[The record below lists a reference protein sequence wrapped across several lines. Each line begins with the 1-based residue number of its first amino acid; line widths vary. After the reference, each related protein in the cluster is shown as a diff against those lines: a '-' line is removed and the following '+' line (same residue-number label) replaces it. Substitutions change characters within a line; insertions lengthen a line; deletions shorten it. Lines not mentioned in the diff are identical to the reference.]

1 MTTAYVT
8 HPRYVEHDLP
18 EHVEHA
24 ERIRA
29 VWAQLKTDG
38 LLPRLR
44 SIEAQPVDDE
54 SLLAVHTPDYLD
66 LLERISQQERM
77 VGLGPDTYVAPV
89 SYEIA
94 RLAAGGVIN
103 AVEEVAA
110 KRADNAMAMVRPPGH
125 HALAHRGMGFCLLGN
140 VAIAARYAQRRLGLN
155 RILILDD
162 DVHHGNGTEAIFY
175 DDPSVMFVSTHL
187 SPHYPYTGAFE
198 DTGRGAGRGYTMN
211 IPLPFGHG
219 DASFAALT
227 EQIIWKAAER
237 FKPDLILVSTGYD
250 AHWADPLGGLK
261 LSLTGF
267 VQISREFVK
276 MADKLCGGKIV
287 FVMEGG
293 YDLDVLGHGWANIA
307 RVLLDDD
314 FISDPFGAADQ
325 RRGAPDIA
333 PIIARVRE
341 IHGL

>member
-29 VWAQLKTDG
+29 VWAQFEADG
-38 LLPRLR
+38 LLSRLR
-44 SIEAQPVDDE
+44 TVEAQSADIE

-66 LLERISQQERM
+66 LLDRISQQERM

-94 RLAAGGVIN
+94 RLAAGGVIG

-110 KRADNAMAMVRPPGH
+110 GRADNALAIVRPPGH

-140 VAIAARYAQRRLGLN
+140 IAIAARYAQRKLGLN

-175 DDPSVMFVSTHL
+175 DDPSVMFLSTHL

-198 DTGRGAGRGYTMN
+198 DTGRGAGRGYTIN
-211 IPLPFGHG
+211 IPLPSGHG

-276 MADKLCGGKIV
+276 MADALCGGKIV

-307 RVLLDDD
+307 RVLLGDDV
-314 FISDPFGAADQ
+314 IHDPFGAADL

-341 IHGL
+341 IHGF